1 MPGPL
6 DVEPERNHIRS
17 KLSASEKF
25 NSLLGLRFQVYIIL
39 PATLIVGATAIAV
52 EVSAGAGVWWIV
64 LATFIAVAS
73 LHLGYLIGAGVNVLA
88 SVRTPGE
95 HYEERTMLRL
105 IHVTS
110 FS

>member
-1 MPGPL
+1 MVNKVGEGAML
-6 DVEPERNHIRS
+6 LEMAVAALIG
-17 KLSASEKF
+17 AA
-25 NSLLGLRFQVYIIL
+25 LGLRFQVYIIL